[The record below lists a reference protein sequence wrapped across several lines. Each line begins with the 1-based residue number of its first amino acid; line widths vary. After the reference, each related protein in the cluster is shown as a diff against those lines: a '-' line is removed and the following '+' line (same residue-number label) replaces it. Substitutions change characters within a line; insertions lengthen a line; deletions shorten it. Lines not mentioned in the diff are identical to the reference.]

1 MNERG
6 RKLGDDF
13 MMAAWERRLG
23 AGLSPLL
30 IEEMPK
36 NSSLQSFTLAESC
49 YSKGRLFRAH
59 S

>member
-1 MNERG
+1 
-6 RKLGDDF
+6 